1 MGLNW
6 YAFKALLSLLGIQTN
21 LQCCNELGMCPVSS
35 QSCIVCQIRFAKKH
49 KKLPFWPHSCFN
61 RQGQDIHKWAEAFFW
76 IELNQVTVLLQ
87 MRSENPEVAPISK
100 EWANSFLT
108 GAGHN
113 FVLNDRWGKT
123 DTFLVDPC
131 WLFVNVLVHHELPHG
146 EFFPHFI
153 LIVFIVKVLVSSPRS
168 LLTVLRL
175 ICLLP

>member
-1 MGLNW
+1 M
-6 YAFKALLSLLGIQTN
+6 
-21 LQCCNELGMCPVSS
+21 
-35 QSCIVCQIRFAKKH
+35 H
-49 KKLPFWPHSCFN
+49 KKLPFWSHSCFN
-61 RQGQDIHKWAEAFFW
+61 RQGQDIHEWAEAFFW

-87 MRSENPEVAPISK
+87 MRSENVGDLIDSISKSFFIPLALFFPEVAPISK

-146 EFFPHFI
+146 EFFHHFI
-153 LIVFIVKVLVSSPRS
+153 LIVFIVKVLVSSSRS